1 MELYRLDTTS
11 GLPYCLPSGIWC
23 AAYPGIELALAV
35 THSLPLVQWTLRLG
49 YEGWRSVAFQRAT
62 VRRSINQTHYEAFQV
77 TYPT

>member
-1 MELYRLDTTS
+1 MDEFILSVCRAES
-11 GLPYCLPSGIWC
+11 GALLIP
-23 AAYPGIELALAV
+23 AYAQELALAV